1 MKVATQN
8 YGKLFK
14 SVGVHLHQRYPS
26 LRIEILQ
33 KEIEHAIESSN
44 TKLSLVD
51 GIFNVT
57 LQGEDLTDG
66 KPGQVYKV
74 AVELGE
80 GLD

>member
-1 MKVATQN
+1 MKVATLN
-8 YGKLFK
+8 YGKL
-14 SVGVHLHQRYPS
+14 
-26 LRIEILQ
+26 
-33 KEIEHAIESSN
+33 SN

-74 AVELGE
+74 AVE
-80 GLD
+80 